1 MRNVPYMKSPFLAY
15 IAYSFSLQVQRSTF
29 HPLLPHYHP
38 EVQFDPDLVLVP
50 CHASTPSFFNPFKK
64 PRRGFELRNWTMDE
78 DETT

>member
-50 CHASTPSFFNPFKK
+50 CHASTPSFFILPKNLDVVLN
-64 PRRGFELRNWTMDE
+64 LRNWTMDE
-78 DETT
+78 DVTT